1 MLNRKMG
8 NIFNIQKF
16 CIHDGDGI
24 RTCVFLKGCPLRC
37 IWCHNPESLEKEPSL
52 SFDDQ
57 KCSLCGRCL
66 TVCSARTIENCSMNI
81 AHEKCIRCGKCTQVC
96 LSGANEIIG
105 KEMTASEVM
114 AEVIKDKMF
123 YEKSGGGLT
132 VTGGEPSYQA
142 EFTTELL
149 RLAKDA
155 GISVAIETCGTG
167 SREFYKEA
175 AELGSTFLYDIKCID
190 PVRHR
195 TLTGADNAH
204 ILSNLHYLMDEWA
217 DIIIRLPLI
226 PKCND
231 SDADIAVL
239 ADFLNKNKGRYRY
252 AEIMPYHTLG
262 IKKAQKIGKNTSYVH
277 ESAGNAEISRWRS
290 LFDSHGTNVRISE

>member
-1 MLNRKMG
+1 MG

-81 AHEKCIRCGKCTQVC
+81 AREKCIRCGKCTQVC
-96 LSGANEIIG
+96 LSTANEIIG

-114 AEVIKDKMF
+114 AEVIKDKIF
-123 YEKSGGGLT
+123 YDKSGGGLT
-132 VTGGEPSYQA
+132 VTGGEPSSQA

-204 ILSNLHYLMDEWA
+204 ILSNLHYLMDEGA

-226 PKCND
+226 PECND

-290 LFDSHGTNVRISE
+290 LFASHGTDVRISE